1 MRGYPTEDTSIS
13 LFKPV
18 FWFCRKVIAE
28 PMIIGIA
35 QVDEDRVEDGK

>member
-1 MRGYPTEDTSIS
+1 MKRALFDKTLPQPTK
-13 LFKPV
+13 LG
-18 FWFCRKVIAE
+18 CGKVIAE